1 MNALPLKHIAI
12 CGAGLAGTLCAA
24 TLAHLLPDEIKLSFV
39 DIPGSDETDTF
50 FGNVTSPAI
59 YDFLLGI
66 GITEPE
72 LLPTTNTAFS
82 LGTQYINWGAN
93 KRSWIQSFHK
103 PLPIFQGVEF
113 HQYLTR
119 LRRIAPEAKT
129 QNLYTH
135 DRYIMS
141 AHAARGN
148 VFAHPPEDKKT
159 PLHNMEYGY
168 HFSPKDWCELLSRHL
183 KNSRITK
190 LNGDI
195 RSIERTEGRISSIT
209 LSDGRSV
216 EAELY
221 IDCTG
226 FKSKICHSKIQSDRH
241 LKAASSFISEDKT
254 GNICR
259 QLTGTDYGWH
269 SETSLQNGRQCLT
282 VYDLASEKA
291 ALTAHGKQDIS
302 PVEATLGRLEQPWQG
317 NCLAIGHSAA
327 VLEPLTP
334 APMMLLQ
341 RDLER
346 LVELIPHTENMNVEA
361 REYNRRFT
369 EDYSHASIFQRGFF
383 EDESPGKSAYWKA
396 AIIEPINQKLEN
408 KITQF
413 HSRGTSV
420 QYDLEPFFKEDW
432 IQQHFGMG
440 RTPRR
445 YDSLAD
451 RANEQQIMQTFSQLR
466 MANEALAMKMPPYH
480 IYMKKLLEYFRKK
493 NG

>member
-1 MNALPLKHIAI
+1 VSALPLKHIAI
-12 CGAGLAGTLCAA
+12 CGTGLAGTLCAA
-24 TLAHLLPDEIKLSFV
+24 ALAHLLPDEIKLSLV
-39 DIPGSDETDTF
+39 DIPGSDETDIF

-59 YDFLLGI
+59 YDFLLSI
-66 GITEPE
+66 GITEPK
-72 LLPTTNTAFS
+72 LLPATNTAFS

-113 HQYLTR
+113 HHYLTR
-119 LRRIAPEAKT
+119 LRHIAPEAKA
-129 QNLYTH
+129 QNLYTQ

-159 PLHNMEYGY
+159 PLHNIEYGY

-183 KNSRITK
+183 KNSRITR
-190 LNGDI
+190 LSGDI
-195 RSIERTEGRISSIT
+195 KSIERTEGRIRSIT
-209 LSDGRSV
+209 LSDDRRV

-226 FKSKICHSKIQSDRH
+226 FKSKISHSKIQSNRH
-241 LKAASSFISEDKT
+241 LKAATSFIPEDKT

-259 QLTGTDYGWH
+259 QVTRTDYGWH
-269 SETSLQNGRQCLT
+269 SETSFQNGQQCLT
-282 VYDLASEKA
+282 IYDPASEKT
-291 ALTAHGKQDIS
+291 ALTAHGKTDIS
-302 PVEATLGRLEQPWQG
+302 PIEVTLGRLDKPWQS

-334 APMMLLQ
+334 APMILLQ

-361 REYNRRFT
+361 REYNRRFI
-369 EDYSHASIFQRGFF
+369 EDYNHGSIFQRGFF
-383 EDESPGKSAYWKA
+383 EDEGSGKSAYWKA
-396 AIIEPINQKLEN
+396 AMAETIDQKLEN

-413 HSRGTSV
+413 QSRGTSV
-420 QYDLEPFFKEDW
+420 QYDLEPFSKEDW
-432 IQQHFGMG
+432 IQQHFGMD
-440 RTPRR
+440 RSPRR
-445 YDSLAD
+445 YDPLAD
-451 RANEQQIMQTFSQLR
+451 RADKQQIMQTFNQLR
-466 MANEALAMKMPPYH
+466 IANETLAMKMPPHH
-480 IYMKKLLEYFRKK
+480 IYMTKLLEYFRKK
-493 NG
+493 HG